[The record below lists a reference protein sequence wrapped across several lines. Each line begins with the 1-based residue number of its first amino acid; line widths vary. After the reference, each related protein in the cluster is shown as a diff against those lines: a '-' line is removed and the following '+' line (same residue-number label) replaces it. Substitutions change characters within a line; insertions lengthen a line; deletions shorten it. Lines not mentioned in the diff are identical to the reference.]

1 MDPAERKGSTQGVC
15 PVNAIGSGGGISN
28 VWKFTNA
35 AGKKGDSILI
45 DLPAGCGPGRQAT
58 LEDMAVWNSRG
69 FGFWR
74 MLTRILAPVA
84 MAAVFAANLCA
95 QDKLSNVEQLQ
106 RLSAE
111 YVDARRPGAPKADR
125 ADYSAAAFVREIQDQ
140 QQTLDQLLAIKP
152 EGLSLEQD
160 IDRRLLIGIARS
172 DVNTAQ
178 KQRRWENDPALY
190 LPSEKLGAL
199 FAPEF
204 PGSPA
209 QRLEQ
214 LSSLLAAL
222 PATLAQGR
230 RNLKRPPLRFTNAAI
245 FQAQGSIRTLAEG
258 RGSLP
263 ELAGKDAAIYEQ
275 AVAALNGYLDFLQN
289 DLLARSDGDWALG
302 REAYDFI
309 LQNRWYM
316 DTDAERI
323 LQRGLRAFDETEAL
337 AQGVASRMQ
346 PGKHWTEVY
355 ESLKDD
361 HPSATDIKQAYQQ
374 QMDAAQAFVRA
385 HAVVTL
391 PKGERVITI
400 DTPPAMRRSSPFGT
414 FQTASPFEGGLE
426 GRLILTPIEEWMPP
440 EQRAQRLRSHH
451 TAWIPVIAVHEAY
464 PGHHTQALIVNE
476 NPNLLRRVI
485 REPIF
490 SEGWGLFTE
499 ELMFELG
506 FLQGDDVRLTQL
518 RNRLWRAARVIL
530 DVSLH
535 TGRMDF
541 DEAVAFLVEKVRFE
555 PYAAELEVGMY
566 VERPTYVLGYLIGM
580 QEIASIRAEYIRLHG
595 EPEPPS
601 SFYDRLLRIGS
612 IPPALLREEL
622 LRPGEAPN

>member
-1 MDPAERKGSTQGVC
+1 MD
-15 PVNAIGSGGGISN
+15 
-28 VWKFTNA
+28 
-35 AGKKGDSILI
+35 GKKIT
-45 DLPAGCGPGRQAT
+45 LPGLGLLLKR
-58 LEDMAVWNSRG
+58 
-69 FGFWR
+69 F
-74 MLTRILAPVA
+74 LAPMVA
-84 MAAVFAANLCA
+84 ATMVVVSVQA
-95 QDKLSNVEQLQ
+95 QTAPSNVEQLQ
-106 RLSAE
+106 RLSAQ
-111 YVDARRPGAPKADR
+111 YVDARRPGASQADR
-125 ADYSAAAFVREIQDQ
+125 TDYSAAAFNREIEEQRR
-140 QQTLDQLLAIKP
+140 TLEQLLAIDP

-172 DVNTAQ
+172 DINTAQ
-178 KQRRWENDPALY
+178 KQRRWENDAALY
-190 LPSEKLGAL
+190 IPSEELGAL
-199 FAPEF
+199 FETEF
-204 PGSPA
+204 PGSQA

-222 PATLAQGR
+222 PARLEQGR
-230 RNLKRPPLRFTNAAI
+230 LNLKRPPLRFTNAAI
-245 FQAQGSIRTLAEG
+245 FQAQGSIKTLVEG
-258 RGSLP
+258 RSTLP
-263 ELAGKDAAIYEQ
+263 ELGDEDAAVYDQ
-275 AVAALNGYLDFLQN
+275 ATAALTGYLDFLQQ

-302 REAYDFI
+302 REAYEFI

-316 DTDAERI
+316 DVDAEQI
-323 LQRGLRAFDETEAL
+323 LQRGLTAFEETEAL
-337 AQGVASRMQ
+337 AQEVAARMQ

-355 ESLKDD
+355 ETLKDD
-361 HPSATDIKQAYQQ
+361 HPPAADIKQAYQR
-374 QMDAAQAFVRA
+374 QMDAAQAFVRE
-385 HAVVTL
+385 HSVVTL
-391 PKGERVITI
+391 PAGERVITI

-414 FQTASPFEGGLE
+414 FQTVSPFEGGLE

-440 EQRAQRLRSHH
+440 EQQAQRLRSHH

-464 PGHHTQALIVNE
+464 PGHHAQALIVNE

-485 REPIF
+485 HEPIF

-518 RNRLWRAARVIL
+518 RNRLWRASRVIL

-580 QEIASIRAEYIRLHG
+580 QEIASIRAEYIALHG

-601 SFYDRLLRIGS
+601 EFYDKLLRIGS

-622 LRPGEAPN
+622 LRPEDRLQ